1 MEIGVINTPNTFSG
15 LDMELSFSHTPEFN
29 REAHR
34 RDLPPEILFQI
45 FSLLSGTQ
53 NQSTLHSC
61 TLVSRLWYSA
71 AVQALYIGPS
81 IGSKNLS
88 LFVST
93 ICPSINSHVKKNG
106 LADMVKSLDMGMVE
120 QIGSKSLTA
129 RILRRCK
136 DNLEEF
142 VAPQANFAY
151 VYMSKPQVYQSLT
164 TLQHRFLRRLVKMY
178 QSSSA
183 RSLVHTLHS

>member
-1 MEIGVINTPNTFSG
+1 MEMDMEMGISNTPNTYSG
-15 LDMELSFSHTPEFN
+15 FDMELPFSDTLEFN

-34 RDLPPEILFQI
+34 CGLPPEILFQI
-45 FSLLSGTQ
+45 FSLLSGPQ
-53 NQSTLHSC
+53 NQSTLHAC

-81 IGSKNLS
+81 IGTKNLN

-106 LADMVKSLDMGMVE
+106 LADMVKSLDMGMAE

-136 DNLEEF
+136 ENLEEF
-142 VAPQANFAY
+142 VAPRANFAY
-151 VYMSKPQVYQSLT
+151 VYMSKPRCIS
-164 TLQHRFLRRLVKMY
+164 H
-178 QSSSA
+178 
-183 RSLVHTLHS
+183 